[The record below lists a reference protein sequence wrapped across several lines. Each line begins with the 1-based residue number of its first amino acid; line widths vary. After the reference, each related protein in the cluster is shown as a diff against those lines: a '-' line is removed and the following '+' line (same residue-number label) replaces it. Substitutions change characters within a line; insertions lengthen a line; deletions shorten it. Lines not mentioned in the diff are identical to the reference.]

1 MWIFWIFCVYLPC
14 HNYIG
19 SDMSVQIMMYLMN
32 MTFIHSCLFRK
43 EYNKFI
49 KLISSNMLIGWDG
62 KGFLLYPS
70 AYFYFLYIYYLFVI
84 KNLKRLEGQQ
94 PFYDIIQSFFLSS
107 PKYIW
112 RGKAKHYAC
121 VEFYPKI
128 LQRIP
133 ILPRHIYFQMPQ
145 YIFCMYWYDFSRRRE
160 EALRKI
166 PKTFS
171 NHNQK
176 R

>member
-49 KLISSNMLIGWDG
+49 KLVSSYMLIGWDG

-112 RGKAKHYAC
+112 RGKESKALC
-121 VEFYPKI
+121 MC
-128 LQRIP
+128 R
-133 ILPRHIYFQMPQ
+133 ILPKNFTKDSHSPT
-145 YIFCMYWYDFSRRRE
+145 SH
-160 EALRKI
+160 L
-166 PKTFS
+166 FS
-171 NHNQK
+171 NASIHILHVLIWFFASK
-176 R
+176 RRST